1 MMRLNRLVAVLAL
14 GASIGMGPLAAA
26 GQDLPPEIQVDLY
39 LVRADRYIQSQDW
52 NAALEAL
59 DVVFALQAAND
70 LETPVELWFK
80 HAQAALEAGHVQTAV
95 TSATR
100 YLVEAGQAGENYT
113 AALALLD
120 EAQRRAAPAPTPTRT
135 PTPTP
140 TPTPRTAAPPPADVA
155 EAGGIMDGLTVLFP
169 LVGMNAATMTF
180 TSSGPLVPDASYL
193 NGISGGG
200 AVAFPVMGGMFDV
213 QIGAHYSQK
222 GTRLAQGDAGAI
234 ANTDVSFQSVD
245 LSVLARI
252 SPPQIANVPQ
262 LPFYALI
269 GPYASLELDCRVA
282 VDATVGMG
290 RFTASDD
297 CANANLDTQPV
308 DFGLSGGVGVEMG
321 SGTTRVNVGFL
332 YSYGLQDIDKVIG
345 ETAKH
350 RVLNLFAGVA
360 TTF

>member
-1 MMRLNRLVAVLAL
+1 MTRLNRWTALLAL

-26 GQDLPPEIQVDLY
+26 GQELPVQIQVDLY

-70 LETPVELWFK
+70 LETPAELWFK

-100 YLVEAGQAGENYT
+100 YLVEAGQQGEHYMP
-113 AALALLD
+113 ALALLD
-120 EAQRRAAPAPTPTRT
+120 EAQRRAAPDPT

-140 TPTPRTAAPPPADVA
+140 TPTPRTTAPPPAEVA
-155 EAGGIMDGLTVLFP
+155 ETGGIMDGLTVLFP

-180 TSSGPLVPDASYL
+180 TSSGSLVPDASYL

-200 AVAFPVMGGMFDV
+200 AVAFPVMGGVFDV

-222 GTRLAQGDAGAI
+222 GTRIAQGDGDVT
-234 ANTDVSFQSVD
+234 ANGDISFQSVD
-245 LSVLARI
+245 LSALARI
-252 SPPQIANVPQ
+252 SPPRIANVPQ

-269 GPYASLELDCRVA
+269 GPYASLELDCRIA
-282 VDATVGMG
+282 LDATAGTG

-297 CANANLDTQPV
+297 CANANLDTQSV
-308 DFGLSGGVGVEMG
+308 DFGLSGGVGIEMG

-332 YSYGLQDIDKVIG
+332 YSYGLQDIDKVVG

-360 TTF
+360 TPF

>member
-1 MMRLNRLVAVLAL
+1 MTRLNRWTALLAL

-70 LETPVELWFK
+70 METPVELWFK

-100 YLVEAGQAGENYT
+100 YLVEAGQAGDDYT

-120 EAQRRAAPAPTPTRT
+120 EAQRRAAPAPAPTPTRT

-140 TPTPRTAAPPPADVA
+140 RTTAPPPADVA

-193 NGISGGG
+193 NGISGGA
-200 AVAFPVMGGMFDV
+200 AVAFPVMGEMLGV

-222 GTRLAQGDAGAI
+222 GTRIAQGNADVT
-234 ANTDVSFQSVD
+234 ANADVSFQYVD
-245 LSVLARI
+245 ISLLARI
-252 SPPQIANVPQ
+252 SPPQIANVPR
-262 LPFYALI
+262 LPLYALI

-282 VDATVGMG
+282 VDATAGMG

-297 CANANLDTQPV
+297 CANASLDTQPV

-321 SGTTRVNVGFL
+321 SGTTRVNVGVL

-345 ETAKH
+345 ETARH
-350 RVLNLFAGVA
+350 RALNLFAGVA